1 MGLLNLISP
10 ISPIPRR
17 KGKMESR
24 AKLFGHAAHPIMIV
38 FPLGLFATAMVF
50 DAIGWAT
57 GNGTWL
63 EASFR
68 IIAAGV
74 IGGMIAALFGLIDF
88 QAIPWSTRAKRMG
101 ILDGLINV
109 GVILLFGASWLTRW
123 PSPSNPGRLPVML
136 SLAGAL
142 LMLMAGWLGGE
153 LVERLGVGVDD
164 GANLNAP
171 NSLTGRPAR
180 ESRTP
185 DEAQWDR
192 P

>member
-1 MGLLNLISP
+1 
-10 ISPIPRR
+10 
-17 KGKMESR
+17 MESR
-24 AKLFGHAAHPIMIV
+24 AKIFGHAVHPILIV
-38 FPLGLFATAMVF
+38 FPLGLFATAVVF

-74 IGGMIAALFGLIDF
+74 IGGMIAALFGLLDF
-88 QAIPWSTRAKRMG
+88 QAIPWNTRAKRIG
-101 ILDGLINV
+101 IWHGLINV

-123 PSPSNPGRLPVML
+123 TSPSNPGRLPVML

-180 ESRTP
+180 ESRAH
-185 DEAQWDR
+185 DESQWDR
-192 P
+192 V